1 MIPLY
6 GRIIVK
12 FRKDKLKQVLL
23 VQLMLFISVASHL
36 QGRKFFSVT
45 IYCWDFNL
53 CSVFSL
59 ESLFFS
65 HHRSMRLKIKKR
77 RVGWL
82 IRKCT
87 SLTRKWNRKPGLCRA
102 NWKNLLRKPSKLLY
116 LTTDNLRF
124 HLKIA
129 ILTKCYYVL
138 NNCYNLIKGAKCLRN
153 CGAASVGEYNK
164 IILVLSTEFQSWCFK
179 HQPFV
184 RVNEEVL
191 MLEMSVLKLFTVA
204 NLHLSTQS
212 IITICHK
219 TPSTFKPSY
228 MWRSI
233 GLSNIVLNYV
243 CFSQYAVYLSYM
255 NVVNGLVC
263 QRVLS
268 MNSVLDHQAAKLEG
282 LVFNSWRGTQ
292 TISLFHTHD
301 KRDWQ
306 QS

>member
-1 MIPLY
+1 
-6 GRIIVK
+6 
-12 FRKDKLKQVLL
+12 
-23 VQLMLFISVASHL
+23 
-36 QGRKFFSVT
+36 
-45 IYCWDFNL
+45 
-53 CSVFSL
+53 
-59 ESLFFS
+59 
-65 HHRSMRLKIKKR
+65 MRLKIKKR

-116 LTTDNLRF
+116 LTTNNLRF
-124 HLKIA
+124 HFKIA

-153 CGAASVGEYNK
+153 CGAASVGDYNK
-164 IILVLSTEFQSWCFK
+164 IILVLSSEFQSWCFK

-184 RVNEEVL
+184 RVIEEVL
-191 MLEMSVLKLFTVA
+191 MLEMSALKLFTVA
-204 NLHLSTQS
+204 NLHLSTQL

-228 MWRSI
+228 MCRSI

-263 QRVLS
+263 QWVLS
-268 MNSVLDHQAAKLEG
+268 MSSVLDHQTAKLEG

-292 TISLFHTHD
+292 TISLFHIHD